1 MNNSMSDPKLE
12 QGLLGVSWDVS
23 HEDLELAHPGGKW
36 NRRTEAGTA
45 YLEYSVKSPGK
56 LFGTELVGHLPLRFI
71 FDIDGKQPLKALSC
85 WLRVPLG
92 GVPNAVERIEATCG
106 PFLASNIRNGDCWT
120 QFLRPGFVVLL
131 LSRKAVGQQHERL
144 NLTVSYHRNEPMA

>member
-23 HEDLELAHPGGKW
+23 HEGLELTHPGGKW
-36 NRRTEAGTA
+36 
-45 YLEYSVKSPGK
+45 
-56 LFGTELVGHLPLRFI
+56 HLPLRFI

-92 GVPNAVERIEATCG
+92 GVPNAVERIEAACG

-131 LSRKAVGQQHERL
+131 LSRKAVGQRHERL
-144 NLTVSYHRNEPMA
+144 NLTVGYHRNGPLA